1 MVIDMRDDRIAFLI
15 NSLSDGG
22 AEKVVKLLSETLYN
36 DNINIELICLEKSDI
51 YKIDSNIKV
60 SYLSNFTGKES
71 GIKKLILIPFLAF
84 KLRNYIKKNQI
95 NLVQS
100 HLFRASYVNLISKIL
115 FRSKHIV
122 QVVNHSI
129 ISRYKNNGVVGKV
142 NLFLIKSLY
151 QFSDKIIS
159 VSNIV
164 QNDMQI
170 IFNFK
175 NDKEVIYNPFDINKI
190 EKLSQKKINN
200 FIFDNNKK
208 YIISIGRLIKLKRN
222 KDLIYAL
229 SKLDDNVEL
238 LFIGEGEEK
247 ENLILLSKKLNI
259 LNRIH
264 FIGWVENPYKYIK
277 QSDILVST
285 SETESFGNV
294 LVESMICKTAV
305 ISTDCGGPS
314 EIINNDQNG
323 ILIEVGN
330 IERLVESINSLL
342 LNKELKDI
350 YIENSYLK
358 VKTFDIL
365 NIIEQYK
372 KALGV

>member
-208 YIISIGRLIKLKRN
+208 NIISIGRLIKLKRN

>member
-22 AEKVVKLLSETLYN
+22 AEKVVKLLILYLYN